1 VTCHRRGE
9 GVGRL
14 SAKRSGV
21 THPLRQSPDRHAT
34 RRGANACQPFMK
46 GLKRLR
52 KAAFWPTA
60 QVSSK
65 SLESYWPGS
74 SSSSCEA
81 PSLPICH
88 QIRTGDQPKD
98 REGAR
103 ACNPGIIPG
112 SRRQGGRMMMPF
124 AAPHESLC
132 GPSRQ
137 ILQCKRMLAC
147 RVIADVAARYFQ
159 ATKPTHDITVGVQDA
174 DRRHIGHC

>member
-1 VTCHRRGE
+1 MAGCVYFKEEPVTCHRRGE

-60 QVSSK
+60 HVSSK

-74 SSSSCEA
+74 SSSSCTA

-112 SRRQGGRMMMPF
+112 SRRQGDRMMMPF

-132 GPSRQ
+132 
-137 ILQCKRMLAC
+137 
-147 RVIADVAARYFQ
+147 
-159 ATKPTHDITVGVQDA
+159 DA
-174 DRRHIGHC
+174 VDGSSAQRGQTAL